1 MGELIATIAKWM
13 TTNKECISLVV
24 DIWGTIATV
33 AAVIVAIV
41 ANCKANQSLKYS
53 LKMQEQSKN
62 IDLFEKRLAVIDEIK
77 EKTKVSKLHLGLL
90 FNDSI
95 VSEYNKM
102 LDFWNEHANAYH
114 DLNVYS
120 DAIEVMDGEG
130 GYTSPMAELEDAERT
145 LEELGY
151 PADKVKSFDALC
163 DKYQISHSESGEN
176 KDIKIYNYKE
186 LSGRIAST
194 KCQFDDQKKSLIDLM
209 QHFVKDSIS
218 PIGKKGGKSKNILL
232 QGQN

>member
-1 MGELIATIAKWM
+1 MAELIATITKWM
-13 TTNKECISLVV
+13 TTNKECISLIV
-24 DIWGTIATV
+24 DILGTIATV
-33 AAVIVAIV
+33 AAVVVAIV

-77 EKTKVSKLHLGLL
+77 KNTKISKLHLGLL

-102 LDFWNEHANAYH
+102 LEFWNEHANAYH

-130 GYTSPMAELEDAERT
+130 GYTSPMAEMEDAERIID
-145 LEELGY
+145 ELGY
-151 PADKVKSFDALC
+151 PADKVKSFETLC
-163 DKYQISHSESGEN
+163 DKYQISHSESGEA
-176 KDIKIYNYKE
+176 KDIKVYNYKE
-186 LSGRIAST
+186 LSERIAST
-194 KCQFDDQKKSLIDLM
+194 KRLFDEQKKVLIDLM
-209 QHFVKDSIS
+209 QCFVKDSIS
-218 PIGKKGGKSKNILL
+218 PIDKKGGNSK
-232 QGQN
+232 